1 MSNWI
6 ETNQPVVA
14 AVVAALTPV
23 LIALATGDLQAALS
37 GWNAAA
43 EVLIPVLLA
52 AALGW
57 LTGSVAQRST
67 TPLADPRDNDGNPL
81 RASPEVAGAVADV
94 EQTEIQANR
103 GRP

>member
-23 LIALATGDLQAALS
+23 LIALATGDLQTALS

-67 TPLADPRDNDGNPL
+67 TPLANPRDNDGNPL
-81 RASPEVAGAVADV
+81 RVAPGVVGEFEEA
-94 EQTEIQANR
+94 EIRANK
-103 GRP
+103 GMTL